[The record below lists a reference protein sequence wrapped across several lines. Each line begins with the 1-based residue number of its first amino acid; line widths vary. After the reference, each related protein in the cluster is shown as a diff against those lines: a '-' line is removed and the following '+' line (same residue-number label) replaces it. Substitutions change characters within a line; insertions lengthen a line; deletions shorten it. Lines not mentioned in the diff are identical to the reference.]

1 MQKKKMIRNL
11 NKKLGAKFPST
22 TLGSSVVRISCHDDA
37 FPGILKLEASPVEE
51 KGKAIKKKSVGHFL
65 VQNVD
70 FCACPRK
77 NIISYVIIY

>member
-22 TLGSSVVRISCHDDA
+22 TLGFSVVRISCHDDA

-51 KGKAIKKKSVGHFL
+51 SKETHGQTRG
-65 VQNVD
+65 
-70 FCACPRK
+70 
-77 NIISYVIIY
+77 IINS